1 MGKPN
6 ISRCS
11 IFPRFRLSPD
21 HSPLRT
27 YRLVQITSPLFEM
40 EECLLAHAPRV
51 HHLSPLKE
59 RPPLFLIYSHELKM
73 VCQHQSHTPK
83 RNFHRLYHPKRGNMS
98 LALNHIKCSRM
109 CYISLQRAYSL
120 FPGNKC
126 YSLLLL
132 LPHPLPYPLYLPKKI
147 MYHLLPFLCGDLE
160 HGKHIESRK

>member
-6 ISRCS
+6 ISRDS

-27 YRLVQITSPLFEM
+27 HRLVQITSPPFEM

-59 RPPLFLIYSHELKM
+59 RPPLFLIYSHKLKR

-83 RNFHRLYHPKRGNMS
+83 RNFYRLYHPKRGNMS
-98 LALNHIKCSRM
+98 LALNHRM

-120 FPGNKC
+120 FPGQKS
-126 YSLLLL
+126 YSLLL
-132 LPHPLPYPLYLPKKI
+132 LPHPLPYPLYLPNRLKLKFI
-147 MYHLLPFLCGDLE
+147 LVSPDCFLVTTTRMNLNLFF
-160 HGKHIESRK
+160 